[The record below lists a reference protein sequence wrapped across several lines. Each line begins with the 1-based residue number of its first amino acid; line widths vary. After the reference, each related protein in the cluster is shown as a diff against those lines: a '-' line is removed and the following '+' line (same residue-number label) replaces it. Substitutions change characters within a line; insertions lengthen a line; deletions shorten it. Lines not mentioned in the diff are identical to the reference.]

1 MDLRPKADE
10 FAYMMAAEKVVNLA
24 FNIEQALNFFE
35 EYGITPDNEVK
46 KALNPLILSLS
57 KWLQSGNLPVN
68 DIVR

>member
-1 MDLRPKADE
+1 MSTRPDE

-46 KALNPLILSLS
+46 KALNPLILNLT
-57 KWLQSGNLPVN
+57 KWLQLGNLPVN
-68 DIVR
+68 DVIR